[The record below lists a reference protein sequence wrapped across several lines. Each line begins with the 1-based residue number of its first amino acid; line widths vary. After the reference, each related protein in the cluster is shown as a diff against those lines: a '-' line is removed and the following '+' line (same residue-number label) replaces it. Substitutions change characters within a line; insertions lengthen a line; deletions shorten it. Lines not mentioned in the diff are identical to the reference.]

1 MPEDNTVAA
10 RVAFFETF
18 GQGAGAGSAAP
29 SLCGKRVREVE
40 SITSPG
46 LVREVKEKLL
56 SPAHSSKSPADSEWK
71 LKLSPGKVRLS
82 VEEFS
87 SLRRSGPHVGSS
99 GARCCMRAGCEPSII
114 RR

>member
-1 MPEDNTVAA
+1 MADGTVAA

-18 GQGAGAGSAAP
+18 GQSAGVGSVAP

-40 SITSPG
+40 AITSPG

-56 SPAHSSKSPADSEWK
+56 SPATVHSSKSPSQDSACT
-71 LKLSPGKVRLS
+71 LKVSPGKVRLS

-87 SLRRSGPHVGSS
+87 SLRRSGPLSATAVL
-99 GARCCMRAGCEPSII
+99 RAVLQACWL
-114 RR
+114 

>member
-1 MPEDNTVAA
+1 MANGTVAA

-18 GQGAGAGSAAP
+18 GQGAGVGSAAP

-56 SPAHSSKSPADSEWK
+56 SPAHSSKSPSADSACT

-87 SLRRSGPHVGSS
+87 SLRRSCPLSAAAVL
-99 GARCCMRAGCEPSII
+99 RAVLQACWL
-114 RR
+114 